1 MERDE
6 DEDEEGGGR
15 SLLAAEEERERGSA
29 GAEAGAMGWWSRT
42 SLWPS
47 SCGGCDAAAA
57 DEAAAAAGEG
67 SGWVSRAVVARFGL
81 SGTGETDGGEGGS
94 EVVGKGMPSRRCSR
108 RGKSRASLAGGQC
121 VGTLAGIGLCLCRSN
136 SRSHRRAKTAKRT

>member
-15 SLLAAEEERERGSA
+15 SLLATEKGRERASA
-29 GAEAGAMGWWSRT
+29 GAEAGAMGWWSRV

-47 SCGGCDAAAA
+47 SCGVGDAV
-57 DEAAAAAGEG
+57 AAAAAGESEG
-67 SGWVSRAVVARFGL
+67 SGERALVARFGL